1 MINPISSHLILV
13 AAESQ
18 EKACLQVEEFFK
30 STLLIRYDRVEIQG
44 EDCCSAEDSSFTALI
59 AKGLA
64 ANTATLDKF
73 ITEFKSTGFQTVED
87 LSKVE
92 HGYPSKLLHIITH
105 FLDGFIGVDTNFYNL
120 IDDSHWLPEKTTE
133 AIKEYSRQHWLIKVH
148 CYSESP
154 EKASLIRH

>member
-1 MINPISSHLILV
+1 MNPISNHLILV
-13 AAESQ
+13 TAESR

-30 STLLIRYDRVEIQG
+30 STLLVRYDSIEIQD
-44 EDCCSAEDSSFTALI
+44 EDCCSAEDSTFTALI

-64 ANTATLDKF
+64 ANTAILDNL
-73 ITEFKSTGFQTVED
+73 ILEFKSTGFQTVED
-87 LSKVE
+87 LSRVE

-105 FLDGFIGVDTNFYNL
+105 FLDGFISVDTNFYNL
-120 IDDSHWLPEKTTE
+120 IDDSHWLPGKTAE
-133 AIKEYSRQHWLIKVH
+133 AIKEYARQHWLISVH